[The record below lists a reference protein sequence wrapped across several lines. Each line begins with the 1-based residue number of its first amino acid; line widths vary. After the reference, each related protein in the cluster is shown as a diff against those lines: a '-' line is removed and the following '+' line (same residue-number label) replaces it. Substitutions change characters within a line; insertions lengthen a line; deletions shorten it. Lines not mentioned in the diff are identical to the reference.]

1 MAEFGKSLAGLLYPE
16 ACAGCIRNEPLDDH
30 IFCIHCL
37 SSLSFTA
44 AHAIEDPRIEQH
56 FWGRIPFEW
65 GMSMLYFVPG
75 GITQKM
81 LFQIKYR
88 GRKDFAEKLGE
99 WYGSKIISGSR
110 YTPADLIVPVPLHP
124 KKLQKRGYNQS
135 AFFAK
140 GLSRSLEVP
149 LDTEH
154 LERVKQ
160 TPTQTHR
167 TRIERLE
174 NMEGAFRLGN
184 HGDYLNKR
192 IILVDD
198 VLTTGATL
206 EACAVELLNCPGVK
220 LGFITIATG
229 RI

>member
-1 MAEFGKSLAGLLYPE
+1 MAALGRNLIGLLYPE
-16 ACAGCIRNEPLDDH
+16 ICAGCIRNDPLNEH
-30 IFCIHCL
+30 IFCVECL

-56 FWGRIPFEW
+56 FWGRIPFEY

-75 GITQKM
+75 GATQQL
-81 LFQIKYR
+81 LFQIKYK
-88 GRKDFAEKLGE
+88 GRKDFAEKIGE
-99 WYGSKIISGSR
+99 WYGSKILTGPR

-124 KKLQKRGYNQS
+124 RKLQKRGYNQS
-135 AFFAK
+135 AHFAK
-140 GLSRSLEVP
+140 GLARSLKVP
-149 LDTEH
+149 LDARC
-154 LERVKQ
+154 LERIRETPSQ
-160 TPTQTHR
+160 TNR
-167 TRIERLE
+167 TRFERLE
-174 NMEGAFRLGN
+174 NMEDAFRLGKN
-184 HGDYLNKR
+184 RKYTHKR

-206 EACAVELLNCPGVK
+206 EACALELLKCRGVR